1 MSKFDRG
8 REKKKTK
15 TIQAMQALQTIAYL
29 VYRKE
34 QKIEEKRLHAY
45 LHCCQ
50 TAENSAILLKSSGTA
65 IV

>member
-1 MSKFDRG
+1 
-8 REKKKTK
+8 
-15 TIQAMQALQTIAYL
+15 MQALQTIAYL

-50 TAENSAILLKSSGTA
+50 TAENSAILLKS
-65 IV
+65 I